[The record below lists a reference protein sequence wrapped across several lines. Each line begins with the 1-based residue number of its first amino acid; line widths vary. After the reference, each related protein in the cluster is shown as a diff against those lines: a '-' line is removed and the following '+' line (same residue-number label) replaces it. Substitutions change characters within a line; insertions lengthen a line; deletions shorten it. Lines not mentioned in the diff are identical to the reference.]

1 MPGDPVLWLPG
12 ERVALGPT
20 HAELIEE
27 YWRWENDPVAVNGYG
42 RQVPESLET
51 RREGYGHQARGSL
64 NQVRFTVHDL
74 KNETAPCGLTSL
86 TVDHQVR
93 TAEFLILLA
102 PESRGRGLAAEA
114 TRLTLD
120 YAFHL
125 TALAQVWLKVLEP
138 NAAAIR
144 AYEQAGFQHAGRLR
158 QAGYW
163 YGQRC
168 DELIMDALPTDF
180 PGPSVFTG
188 VSSPSPRSA

>member
-1 MPGDPVLWLPG
+1 MVWPPTRCGCTPGSKLTVSGWANRPPLSCSHPSSAS
-12 ERVALGPT
+12 RPSRT
-20 HAELIEE
+20 
-27 YWRWENDPVAVNGYG
+27 
-42 RQVPESLET
+42 T
-51 RREGYGHQARGSL
+51 RGSL

-74 KNETAPCGLTSL
+74 KNEAAPCGLTSL

-102 PESRGRGLAAEA
+102 PEVRGHGLATEA

-138 NAAAIR
+138 NTAAIR
-144 AYEQAGFQHAGRLR
+144 AYEHAGFHLAGRLR

-163 YGQRC
+163 HGQRC
-168 DELIMDALPTDF
+168 DELLMDALTHRLPWPVRRHPPLATI
-180 PGPSVFTG
+180 VTTQ
-188 VSSPSPRSA
+188 

>member
-1 MPGDPVLWLPG
+1 MTAEPMLWLRG

-64 NQVRFTVHDL
+64 NQVRFTVHNL

-102 PESRGRGLAAEA
+102 PEARGQGLAAEA

-144 AYEQAGFQHAGRLR
+144 AYEQAGFQLAGRLR

-163 YGQRC
+163 HGQHC
-168 DELIMDALPTDF
+168 DELLMDALPADF
-180 PGPSVFTG
+180 PGPSAFTHI
-188 VSSPSPRSA
+188 SPPSAPPG

>member
-1 MPGDPVLWLPG
+1 M
-12 ERVALGPT
+12 
-20 HAELIEE
+20 
-27 YWRWENDPVAVNGYG
+27 AVNGYG
-42 RQVPESLET
+42 RQVPESLEI

-74 KNETAPCGLTSL
+74 KNEVAPCGLTSL

-102 PESRGRGLAAEA
+102 PEARGRGLATEA

-138 NAAAIR
+138 NATAIR
-144 AYEQAGFQHAGRLR
+144 AYEHAGFQPAGRLR

-163 YGQRC
+163 HGQRC
-168 DELIMDALPTDF
+168 DELLMDVLPADF
-180 PGPSVFTG
+180 PGPSAFTDI
-188 VSSPSPRSA
+188 SAPRLPSP